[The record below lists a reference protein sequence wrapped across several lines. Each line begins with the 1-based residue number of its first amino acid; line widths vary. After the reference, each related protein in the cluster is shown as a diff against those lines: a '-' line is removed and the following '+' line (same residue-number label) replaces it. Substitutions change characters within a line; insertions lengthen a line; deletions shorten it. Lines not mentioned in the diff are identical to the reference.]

1 MIPEAPAALVNSAS
15 EVVQLY
21 QYVLGVAFAAIVAL
35 GVVYEGA
42 MRRQHQEQRRHNRE
56 IESNISAL
64 VNGIATLDK
73 TTARGIDM
81 LDRIGDAV
89 RDTAALER
97 ARQRLL
103 RGDDVRGPPG

>member
-1 MIPEAPAALVNSAS
+1 MPEAPAALVNHAS

-21 QYVLGVAFAAIVAL
+21 QYVLGVALAVILSL
-35 GVVYEGA
+35 GVVYESA
-42 MRRQHQEQRRHNRE
+42 MRRQHKEQQRHNRE
-56 IESNISAL
+56 IESDLSAL

-103 RGDDVRGPPG
+103 RGDDVLHSGG